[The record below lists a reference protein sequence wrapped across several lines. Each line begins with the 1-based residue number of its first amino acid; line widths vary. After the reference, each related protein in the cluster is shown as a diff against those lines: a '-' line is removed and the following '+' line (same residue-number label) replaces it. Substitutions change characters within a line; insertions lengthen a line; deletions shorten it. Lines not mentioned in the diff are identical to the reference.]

1 MHSKSRR
8 EIQAEDRAKPVQP
21 GSRKLESVVN
31 LLNTGADDYLG
42 RPFALGELLARIK
55 ALVRRGQRS
64 RYADFGGVRFG
75 IEYSLRDSPLK
86 AL

>member
-1 MHSKSRR
+1 M
-8 EIQAEDRAKPVQP
+8 IIWA
-21 GSRKLESVVN
+21 
-31 LLNTGADDYLG
+31 
-42 RPFALGELLARIK
+42 PFDLGELLARIK
-55 ALVRRGQRS
+55 ALVPRGQRS